1 MTTDRTMVERAL
13 RARAERI
20 AGIDRRWHGR
30 CYACGGD
37 RFAPSA
43 DGDLVLCV
51 YCQEL
56 VDPASIGGIAAAAT
70 PAAATSP

>member
-13 RARAERI
+13 YARAERL
-20 AGIDRRWHGR
+20 AGIDRRHHGR

-43 DGDLVLCV
+43 DGGLVLCV
-51 YCQEL
+51 YCQKL
-56 VDPASIGGIAAAAT
+56 VDPASIGGTAAAAT
-70 PAAATSP
+70 PATATTP